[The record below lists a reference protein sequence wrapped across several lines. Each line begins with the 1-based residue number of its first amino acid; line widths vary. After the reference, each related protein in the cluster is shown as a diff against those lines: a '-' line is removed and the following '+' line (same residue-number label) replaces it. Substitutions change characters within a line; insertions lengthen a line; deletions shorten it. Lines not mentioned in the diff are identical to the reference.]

1 MRSSHRCW
9 RHQSGFTLAEL
20 LVALSLLTIIAAG
33 IAQLFAVTVQDARAA
48 RDQTMTMMLAKEKME
63 QLRALTWRVDSAGAA
78 VSDLTTDLSRS
89 PPDAGGSGLGASPAG
104 ALDTNTAGFVD
115 FLDGK
120 GGWVG
125 AGTGP
130 PPAATYIRR
139 WSIEPLPSDPGNSLL
154 LRVLVT
160 TRIRDSGGAAAGG
173 PRFRR
178 ADEALLVTIR
188 TRKAE

>member
-1 MRSSHRCW
+1 MLDSRLRR
-9 RHQSGFTLAEL
+9 RHEAGFTLVEL
-20 LVALSLLTIIAAG
+20 LVALSLLTVIAAG
-33 IAQLFAVTVQDARAA
+33 IAQLFAITVRDARAA
-48 RDQTMTMMLAKEKME
+48 RDQTMTVILASQKME

-89 PPDAGGSGLGASPAG
+89 PPDASGSGLGPSPAA

-115 FLDGK
+115 FLDSK
-120 GGWVG
+120 GRWVG
-125 AGTGP
+125 TGASP
-130 PPAATYIRR
+130 PPVATYIRR
-139 WSIEPLPSDPGNSLL
+139 WSVGPLPSDPGNSLV

-160 TRIRDSGGAAAGG
+160 TRIRDGGVAAAGQ